1 MRILI
6 SGFIVFVIWSIF
18 SVWLYVEKLKPA
30 MDGPITV
37 QSTSEIQSTLAD
49 SVIKSTL
56 ADSVIQPEALI
67 PNDMMIYFD
76 FDDASFKNDSI
87 IDNSVIE
94 FKEWLDKNSESM
106 LTITGH
112 SDNMGTLKYNQI
124 LGLERAQAVQNYFQS
139 KGIDA
144 TKLMVAS
151 EGESQPIND
160 QTTEEGRAKNRRV
173 VITIK
178 N

>member
-30 MDGPITV
+30 MDGPIIV
-37 QSTSEIQSTLAD
+37 QSTSEIQT
-49 SVIKSTL
+49 TL

-144 TKLMVAS
+144 TKLMVVS

-160 QTTEEGRAKNRRV
+160 QTTEEGRANNRRV

>member
-37 QSTSEIQSTLAD
+37 QSTSEIQT
-49 SVIKSTL
+49 TL

-67 PNDMMIYFD
+67 PNDMLIYFD

-94 FKEWLDKNSESM
+94 FKEWLDKNSELM

-112 SDNMGTLKYNQI
+112 SDNMGTFKYNQI
-124 LGLERAQAVQNYFQS
+124 LGLERAQAVKNYFQS

>member
-37 QSTSEIQSTLAD
+37 QSTSEIQT
-49 SVIKSTL
+49 TL

-160 QTTEEGRAKNRRV
+160 QTTEGGRAKNRRV

>member
-1 MRILI
+1 
-6 SGFIVFVIWSIF
+6 
-18 SVWLYVEKLKPA
+18 VEKLKPA

-37 QSTSEIQSTLAD
+37 QSTSEIQSTLADSVIKSTLADSVIKSTLAD

-139 KGIDA
+139 TGIDA

>member
-37 QSTSEIQSTLAD
+37 QSTSEIQTTLAD
-49 SVIKSTL
+49 SVIH
-56 ADSVIQPEALI
+56 PEALI

-87 IDNSVIE
+87 IDKGVIE
-94 FKEWLDKNSESM
+94 FKEWLEKNSESM

-112 SDNMGTLKYNQI
+112 CDNIGTLKYNQI
-124 LGLERAQAVQNYFQS
+124 LGLERAQAVQYYFQS

-144 TKLMVAS
+144 NKLMVAS
-151 EGESQPIND
+151 EGESQPIHD
-160 QTTEEGRAKNRRV
+160 QTTEEGRAKNRRA

>member
-37 QSTSEIQSTLAD
+37 QPTSEIQTTLE
-49 SVIKSTL
+49 
-56 ADSVIQPEALI
+56 DSVIQPEALI

-112 SDNMGTLKYNQI
+112 SDNKGTLKYNQI
-124 LGLERAQAVQNYFQS
+124 LGLERAKAVQNYFQS

-151 EGESQPIND
+151 EGETQPIND

-173 VITIK
+173 IITIK
-178 N
+178 D

>member
-18 SVWLYVEKLKPA
+18 SVWLYVEKIKPA

-37 QSTSEIQSTLAD
+37 QSTSEIQT
-49 SVIKSTL
+49 TL

-76 FDDASFKNDSI
+76 FGDASFKNDSI

-112 SDNMGTLKYNQI
+112 SDNIGTLKYNQI

-139 KGIDA
+139 KGIEA
-144 TKLMVAS
+144 TKLIVAS
-151 EGESQPIND
+151 EGENQPIND

>member
-37 QSTSEIQSTLAD
+37 QSTSEIQT
-49 SVIKSTL
+49 TL

-67 PNDMMIYFD
+67 PDDMMIYFD

-124 LGLERAQAVQNYFQS
+124 LGLERAQAVKNYFQS

-160 QTTEEGRAKNRRV
+160 QTTEGGRAKNRRV

>member
-37 QSTSEIQSTLAD
+37 QSTSEIQT
-49 SVIKSTL
+49 TL

>member
-37 QSTSEIQSTLAD
+37 QSTSEIQT
-49 SVIKSTL
+49 TL

-67 PNDMMIYFD
+67 PNDMLIYFD

-94 FKEWLDKNSESM
+94 FKEWLDKNSELM

>member
-37 QSTSEIQSTLAD
+37 QSTSEIQT
-49 SVIKSTL
+49 TL

-67 PNDMMIYFD
+67 PNDIMIYFD

>member
-6 SGFIVFVIWSIF
+6 IGFIVFVIWSIF
-18 SVWLYVEKLKPA
+18 SIWLYVEKLKPA
-30 MDGPITV
+30 MDDLIAV
-37 QSTSEIQSTLAD
+37 QSTSEVQTTL
-49 SVIKSTL
+49 K
-56 ADSVIQPEALI
+56 DSVIQTTLTDSVIQTKVLI
-67 PNDMMIYFD
+67 PNNLMIYFD
-76 FDDASFKNDSI
+76 FDDARFKNDSQ

-94 FKEWLDKNSESM
+94 FKKWLDKNPESI
-106 LTITGH
+106 LSIAGH
-112 SDNMGTLKYNQI
+112 TDNIGTMEYNQI
-124 LGLERAQAVQNYFQS
+124 LGLERVKAVQKYFQS

-144 TKLMVAS
+144 TKIMADS
-151 EGESQPIND
+151 KGESQPIND

>member
-30 MDGPITV
+30 MDYPITV
-37 QSTSEIQSTLAD
+37 QSTSEIQ
-49 SVIKSTL
+49 VTL
-56 ADSVIQPEALI
+56 ADSVIQPEVLI

-76 FDDASFKNDSI
+76 FDDVSFKNDSI
-87 IDNSVIE
+87 IDNSVIK

-112 SDNMGTLKYNQI
+112 SDNMGTLKYNHI

-144 TKLMVAS
+144 TKLMVVS
-151 EGESQPIND
+151 EGENQPISD

-178 N
+178 K

>member
-6 SGFIVFVIWSIF
+6 IGFIVFVIWSIF

-30 MDGPITV
+30 TNGMITV
-37 QSTSEIQSTLAD
+37 QSAPEIQT
-49 SVIKSTL
+49 TL
-56 ADSVIQPEALI
+56 ADSVIQLETLI

-76 FDDASFKNDSI
+76 FDDARFKNDSQ

-94 FKEWLDKNSESM
+94 FKKWLDKNPESM
-106 LTITGH
+106 LSIKGYT
-112 SDNMGTLKYNQI
+112 DNIGTSEYNQK

-139 KGIDA
+139 KGYDA
-144 TKLMVAS
+144 TKIMVDS
-151 EGESQPIND
+151 KGEDQPIND
-160 QTTEEGRAKNRRV
+160 QTTEEGRAKNRRA
-173 VITIK
+173 VITII

>member
-30 MDGPITV
+30 MDGSITV
-37 QSTSEIQSTLAD
+37 QSTSI
-49 SVIKSTL
+49 IKTTL

-67 PNDMMIYFD
+67 PNDMIIYFD
-76 FDDASFKNDSI
+76 FDDDSFKNDSI

-106 LTITGH
+106 LIITGH

-124 LGLERAQAVQNYFQS
+124 LGLERAKAVQNYFQS

-160 QTTEEGRAKNRRV
+160 QTTEEGRANNRRV
-173 VITIK
+173 IITIK
-178 N
+178 K

>member
-37 QSTSEIQSTLAD
+37 QSTSEIQT
-49 SVIKSTL
+49 TL

-67 PNDMMIYFD
+67 PNEMMIYFD

-160 QTTEEGRAKNRRV
+160 QTTEGGRAKNRRV

>member
-37 QSTSEIQSTLAD
+37 QSTSEIQT
-49 SVIKSTL
+49 TL

-67 PNDMMIYFD
+67 PNDMLIYFD

-124 LGLERAQAVQNYFQS
+124 LGLERAQAVKNYFQS

>member
-1 MRILI
+1 MRVLI

-18 SVWLYVEKLKPA
+18 SVWLYVERFMPV
-30 MDGPITV
+30 MDCPITV
-37 QSTSEIQSTLAD
+37 QSTSEIQT
-49 SVIKSTL
+49 TL

-67 PNDMMIYFD
+67 PNDMLIYFD

-94 FKEWLDKNSESM
+94 FKEWLDKNSELM

-124 LGLERAQAVQNYFQS
+124 LGLERAQAVKNYFQS
-139 KGIDA
+139 KYIDA
-144 TKLMVAS
+144 TKLIVAF